1 MIGTLSTSHQVA
13 QPGDS
18 TLELT
23 VSPLKRH
30 VASAENLCQMSLL
43 LHQLRLQLGML
54 RQRDHRTTTM
64 ERDRTVPGVEP
75 PLKFQTPPGKM
86 LPTPPVIGTNSTKSQ
101 VAPHG
106 GGTQA
111 KMTSR
116 HGKHVVTVNSISV

>member
-43 LHQLRLQLGML
+43 LHQLRLHS
-54 RQRDHRTTTM
+54 RQQDHRTTTM

-75 PLKFQTPPGKM
+75 PLEFQTPTGVM
-86 LPTPPVIGTNSTKSQ
+86 LPTHAVIGTKSTKSQ

-116 HGKHVVTVNSISV
+116 HGKDVVTVNSISV